1 MQMNEDEWE
10 KIDINKYFKSLQIF
24 ENYLS
29 KFVDWNS
36 VMARF
41 LHDLQTTN
49 QKKWILKSYL

>member
-41 LHDLQTTN
+41 LHDLEATN
-49 QKKWILKSYL
+49 Q